1 MAFPA
6 VASDMRSRLSAAD
19 MIGEAFMARSM
30 EYAPWPSRFGVDAA
44 TQR

>member
-19 MIGEAFMARSM
+19 MIGEEFISR
-30 EYAPWPSRFGVDAA
+30 EYAPRGVIVQIGLDGA
-44 TQR
+44 TER